1 MEWASDPITL
11 TWILIGTVWIC
22 GYQIDQHFRHTAKA
36 LAEMKEGI
44 ANTMTNFEARLKAA
58 EQDEKYP
65 D

>member
-1 MEWASDPITL
+1 
-11 TWILIGTVWIC
+11 